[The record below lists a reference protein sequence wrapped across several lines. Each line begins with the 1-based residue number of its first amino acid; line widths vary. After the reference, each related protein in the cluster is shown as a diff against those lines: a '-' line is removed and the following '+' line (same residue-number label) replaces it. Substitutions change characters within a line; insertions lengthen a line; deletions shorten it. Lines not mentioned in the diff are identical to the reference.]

1 MKAHTRETQS
11 SMTPAK
17 ALQYLREGNERFV
30 NNLRAH
36 RDLLEQVNE
45 TRSGQF
51 PFATIVTCIDSR
63 TSAELVFDQ
72 GLGDVFSARIAGSVI
87 NDDIL
92 GSLEFSCKIAGSRII
107 VVLGHTQCGAIKG
120 AVDKVQLGNLS
131 TLLNKIQPSVY
142 RERTTVENRTS
153 SNGPFVEKVM
163 EIQTRRSVG
172 QIVEN
177 SVLLREMIDAN
188 ELYLIGAVYS
198 VESGQ
203 VKFLDDT
210 LLGQATSSPAPGAPE
225 VRV

>member
-17 ALQYLREGNERFV
+17 SLQYLREGNERFV

-72 GLGDVFSARIAGSVI
+72 GLGDIFSARIAGSVI

-120 AVDKVQLGNLS
+120 AIDKVQIGNLS

-153 SNGPFVEKVM
+153 SNGPFVENVM

-188 ELYLIGAVYS
+188 ELYIIGAIYS

-203 VKFLDDT
+203 VRFLDDT
-210 LLGQATSSPAPGAPE
+210 LLGQATAPAAAAPE
-225 VRV
+225 ARV

>member
-11 SMTPAK
+11 SMTPQK

-36 RDLLEQVNE
+36 RDLLQQVNE
-45 TRSGQF
+45 TRDGQF

-92 GSLEFSCKIAGSRII
+92 GSLEFSCKVAGSRII
-107 VVLGHTQCGAIKG
+107 VVLGHSQCGAIKG

-142 RERTTVENRTS
+142 RERTTKENRTS
-153 SNGPFVEKVM
+153 KNAAFVENVM
-163 EIQTRRSVG
+163 EIQTRRSVS

-177 SVLLREMIDAN
+177 SVVLREMIDAS

-203 VKFLDDT
+203 VTFLEDT
-210 LLGQATSSPAPGAPE
+210 LLGQATSATA
-225 VRV
+225 

>member
-11 SMTPAK
+11 SMTPQK

-36 RDLLEQVNE
+36 RDLLQQVNE
-45 TRSGQF
+45 TRDGQF
-51 PFATIVTCIDSR
+51 PFATIITCIDSR

-92 GSLEFSCKIAGSRII
+92 GSLEFSCKVAGSRII
-107 VVLGHTQCGAIKG
+107 VVLGHSQCGAIKG

-142 RERTTVENRTS
+142 RERATKENRTS
-153 SNGPFVEKVM
+153 KNAAFVENVM
-163 EIQTRRSVG
+163 EIQTRRSVS

-177 SVLLREMIDAN
+177 SVVLREMIDAN

-203 VKFLDDT
+203 VTFLEDT
-210 LLGQATSSPAPGAPE
+210 LLGQATSATA
-225 VRV
+225 